1 MLSTNA
7 SAMSLNVDLD
17 PPLQDLEPSIST
29 PRRLPTTTA
38 SIPRGSL
45 VAEGNK
51 LDSPELGAAAT
62 CPNINSS
69 NSPVP
74 RQQRSSPSID
84 NFQTDSS
91 PLNTYHSGYGYGHA
105 EEPVEQPRSTLSPI
119 RLTTTTTASS
129 LASYLPASIR
139 ARLSPEQSPPQNKRL
154 QQQSADYQD
163 DDMGLTGEGRK
174 TRKDLAEA
182 QTLGSTDMSQPP
194 KAVSEGCPSPETT
207 PKRLVRTSTAG
218 PADNAPKSA
227 GPATA
232 PSRLSLLTMFSRP
245 PPAVTAEMH
254 DELLSLNVDEALF
267 PPGTPATKDAFS
279 PAAFK
284 NLQTQAT
291 GLLTKMQNAYR
302 QKAQALADVEKER
315 EADRDELEEAETR
328 AKHLKFQLEDMASK
342 ASEQER
348 RMKQLME
355 ELAAERRARAEL
367 ERFNPKA
374 MQRLAPSPGGFQS
387 EAGSTISEDLGVDE
401 EELQKRKWRKSNGTD
416 TSFETDDDSMS
427 YAESESVFS
436 RPRSPSVSTIAT
448 TRGIETSSVMDM
460 PIPTPQSMRGPN
472 SANYNNNTTASKRT
486 SVASIASTTNR
497 RSTQQMSTFQKLMKG
512 ISGDGTDGCR
522 NCKGQDASVA
532 WDTVGLLRDENKQ
545 LKHRVGELED
555 CLEGALDAVN
565 GIGL

>member
-7 SAMSLNVDLD
+7 SAMSLNIDLD
-17 PPLQDLEPSIST
+17 PALRDLEPYIST
-29 PRRLPTTTA
+29 PRRLPATA
-38 SIPRGSL
+38 TIPRGSP
-45 VAEGNK
+45 VGEESK
-51 LDSPELGAAAT
+51 LDSHQLGAAT
-62 CPNINSS
+62 TSPNINSF
-69 NSPVP
+69 NPQLP
-74 RQQRSSPSID
+74 RQRSSPSFD

-119 RLTTTTTASS
+119 RLTTASS
-129 LASYLPASIR
+129 LTSYLPASIR
-139 ARLSPEQSPPQNKRL
+139 ARLSPEQQSPPQRQRL
-154 QQQSADYQD
+154 QELSADDQE

-174 TRKDLAEA
+174 SRKDLAEA
-182 QTLGSTDMSQPP
+182 QTLGSTDMSQPQ

-245 PPAVTAEMH
+245 PPALTAEMH
-254 DELLSLNVDEALF
+254 DELLSLNVEEALF

-302 QKAQALADVEKER
+302 QKAQALVDVEKER
-315 EADRDELEEAETR
+315 EADKEELEEAETR

-448 TRGIETSSVMDM
+448 TRGVETGSVMDM
-460 PIPTPQSMRGPN
+460 PIPTPQSMRGP
-472 SANYNNNTTASKRT
+472 SANTTSKRT
-486 SVASIASTTNR
+486 SVASIASTNR

>member
-7 SAMSLNVDLD
+7 SAMSLDINLD
-17 PPLQDLEPSIST
+17 PPLQDHEPTIYS
-29 PRRLPTTTA
+29 PRPTSATA
-38 SIPRGSL
+38 RTPRGSP
-45 VAEGNK
+45 VDEEKQAG
-51 LDSPELGAAAT
+51 SHQLGAST
-62 CPNINSS
+62 SPSNSNINSS
-69 NSPVP
+69 SPTVP
-74 RQQRSSPSID
+74 RRRSSLSF
-84 NFQTDSS
+84 NNLQTDSS
-91 PLNTYHSGYGYGHA
+91 PLNTYHSGYGCGHA
-105 EEPVEQPRSTLSPI
+105 EEPVEQPRTTLSPI
-119 RLTTTTTASS
+119 RLATASS
-129 LASYLPASIR
+129 FTSYLPASIR
-139 ARLSPEQSPPQNKRL
+139 ARISPEQLPQRM
-154 QQQSADYQD
+154 QQYFVENDQ

-174 TRKDLAEA
+174 TRKELAES
-182 QTLGSTDMSQPP
+182 QTLGSETMSQPP

-207 PKRLVRTSTAG
+207 PKRLVRISAAG
-218 PADNAPKSA
+218 PADSAPKSA

-245 PPAVTAEMH
+245 PPALTAEMH
-254 DELLSLNVDEALF
+254 DELLSMNVEEALF
-267 PPGTPATKDAFS
+267 PPGTPASKDAFS

-342 ASEQER
+342 AAEQER
-348 RMKQLME
+348 RMKQIME

-367 ERFNPKA
+367 ERFNPKG

-436 RPRSPSVSTIAT
+436 RPRSPSVSTTTT
-448 TRGIETSSVMDM
+448 TRGIETSSVVDM
-460 PIPTPQSMRGPN
+460 PIPTPQSMRGP
-472 SANYNNNTTASKRT
+472 SANNSNKRT
-486 SVASIASTTNR
+486 SVASVASTNR

-512 ISGDGTDGCR
+512 ISGDGIDGCR

>member
-7 SAMSLNVDLD
+7 SAMSLDINLD
-17 PPLQDLEPSIST
+17 PPLQDREPTISS
-29 PRRLPTTTA
+29 PRPTTATA
-38 SIPRGSL
+38 TNPRGSP
-45 VAEGNK
+45 VGEEK
-51 LDSPELGAAAT
+51 YFVSHQLGASAS
-62 CPNINSS
+62 PSNNNSS
-69 NSPVP
+69 SPPAP
-74 RQQRSSPSID
+74 RRRSSLSFD
-84 NFQTDSS
+84 NLQTDSS
-91 PLNTYHSGYGYGHA
+91 PLNTFHSGYGCGHA
-105 EEPVEQPRSTLSPI
+105 EESVVQPRAAVSPI
-119 RLTTTTTASS
+119 RLATASS
-129 LASYLPASIR
+129 FTSYLPASIR
-139 ARLSPEQSPPQNKRL
+139 ARISPEQLPQRL
-154 QQQSADYQD
+154 QQYFAENNDQ

-174 TRKDLAEA
+174 TRKELAES
-182 QTLGSTDMSQPP
+182 QTLGNTDMSQPH

-207 PKRLVRTSTAG
+207 PKRLRTSTAG
-218 PADNAPKSA
+218 PADSTPKSA

-245 PPAVTAEMH
+245 PPAITAEMH
-254 DELLSLNVDEALF
+254 DELLSMNVDEALF

-315 EADRDELEEAETR
+315 EADKDELEEAETR

-342 ASEQER
+342 AAEQER
-348 RMKQLME
+348 RMKQIME

-367 ERFNPKA
+367 ERFGPKG

-436 RPRSPSVSTIAT
+436 RPRSPSVSTTTT
-448 TRGIETSSVMDM
+448 TRGIETSSVVDM
-460 PIPTPQSMRGPN
+460 PMPTPQSMRGP
-472 SANYNNNTTASKRT
+472 SANKRT
-486 SVASIASTTNR
+486 SVTSVASTNR

>member
-17 PPLQDLEPSIST
+17 PALRDLEPNIST
-29 PRRLPTTTA
+29 PRRLPATA
-38 SIPRGSL
+38 TIPRGSP
-45 VAEGNK
+45 VGEENK
-51 LDSPELGAAAT
+51 LDSHQLGAAT
-62 CPNINSS
+62 TSPSINSL
-69 NSPVP
+69 NPQLP
-74 RQQRSSPSID
+74 RQRSSPSFD

-119 RLTTTTTASS
+119 RLTTASS
-129 LASYLPASIR
+129 LTSYLPASIR
-139 ARLSPEQSPPQNKRL
+139 ARLSPEQQSPPKKQRL
-154 QQQSADYQD
+154 QELFAEHQE

-174 TRKDLAEA
+174 TRKELAEA
-182 QTLGSTDMSQPP
+182 QTLGSTDMSQPQ

-227 GPATA
+227 GPVTA

-245 PPAVTAEMH
+245 PPALTAEMH
-254 DELLSLNVDEALF
+254 DELLSLNVEEALF

-315 EADRDELEEAETR
+315 EADKDELEEAETR

-348 RMKQLME
+348 RMRQLME

-448 TRGIETSSVMDM
+448 TRGVETSSVMDM
-460 PIPTPQSMRGPN
+460 PIPTPQSMRGP
-472 SANYNNNTTASKRT
+472 SANTTTSKRT
-486 SVASIASTTNR
+486 SVASIASTNR

>member
-29 PRRLPTTTA
+29 PRRLPATA
-38 SIPRGSL
+38 SIHRGSL
-45 VAEGNK
+45 VGEENK
-51 LDSPELGAAAT
+51 LDSPELGTAT
-62 CPNINSS
+62 TSPNINNS

-74 RQQRSSPSID
+74 RQRSSPSFD

-105 EEPVEQPRSTLSPI
+105 EELVEEEPRSTLSPI
-119 RLTTTTTASS
+119 RLTTVSS
-129 LASYLPASIR
+129 LTSYLPASIR
-139 ARLSPEQSPPQNKRL
+139 ARLSSEQSPPPDKRL
-154 QQQSADYQD
+154 RQQSADYQE

-182 QTLGSTDMSQPP
+182 QTLGSADMSQPQ

-315 EADRDELEEAETR
+315 EADKDELEEAETR

-460 PIPTPQSMRGPN
+460 PIPTPQSMRGP
-472 SANYNNNTTASKRT
+472 SANTTTASKRT
-486 SVASIASTTNR
+486 SVASIASTNR

>member
-7 SAMSLNVDLD
+7 SAMSLDINLD
-17 PPLQDLEPSIST
+17 PPLQDQEPVISS
-29 PRRLPTTTA
+29 PRRTPATATT
-38 SIPRGSL
+38 PRGSP
-45 VAEGNK
+45 VGEEKQFG
-51 LDSPELGAAAT
+51 SHQLGPSTTSA
-62 CPNINSS
+62 NISS
-69 NSPVP
+69 
-74 RQQRSSPSID
+74 SSPSVPRRRSSLSF
-84 NFQTDSS
+84 NNLQTDSS
-91 PLNTYHSGYGYGHA
+91 PLNTHHSGYGCGHA
-105 EEPVEQPRSTLSPI
+105 EEPVQQPRTALSPI
-119 RLTTTTTASS
+119 RLATPSS
-129 LASYLPASIR
+129 FTSYLPASIR
-139 ARLSPEQSPPQNKRL
+139 ARIAPQQLPQRL
-154 QQQSADYQD
+154 QQDLADNDQ

-174 TRKDLAEA
+174 TRKELAES
-182 QTLGSTDMSQPP
+182 QTLGSTDMLQPQ

-254 DELLSLNVDEALF
+254 DELLSMNVDEALF

-342 ASEQER
+342 AAEQER
-348 RMKQLME
+348 RMKQIME

-367 ERFNPKA
+367 ERFSPKG

-436 RPRSPSVSTIAT
+436 RPRSPSVSTTTT
-448 TRGIETSSVMDM
+448 TRGIETSSVVDM
-460 PIPTPQSMRGPN
+460 PIPTPQSMRGP
-472 SANYNNNTTASKRT
+472 SANSNKRT
-486 SVASIASTTNR
+486 SVASVASTNR